1 MDTDEHE
8 SLPLHFDLWIYL
20 CVTSCALVGS
30 FFRLLFVSIRTHSWI
45 KILAC
50 YRTINARGE
59 VRTTNYGEPMR
70 RKSPRQMVILLVA
83 NVLWITAP
91 SLRAQPA
98 PPTPAILFIGNSF
111 TFAAGSPVRFYRAS
125 TVTDLNNEGIGGV
138 PALFKAF
145 TLQAG
150 QNFNVSLETSGGKN
164 FDWHL
169 ANKSAVLAKPWDYVV
184 MHGYSTLDQKN
195 PGDPAL
201 LVKSGKELAA
211 LLIKEN
217 PKVDIRLLATWSRA
231 DQTYPEKG

>member
-145 TLQAG
+145 NLQAG

-169 ANKSAVLAKPWDYVV
+169 ANKSAV
-184 MHGYSTLDQKN
+184 
-195 PGDPAL
+195 L

-231 DQTYPEKG
+231 DQTYPEKGHWHGQPIEK